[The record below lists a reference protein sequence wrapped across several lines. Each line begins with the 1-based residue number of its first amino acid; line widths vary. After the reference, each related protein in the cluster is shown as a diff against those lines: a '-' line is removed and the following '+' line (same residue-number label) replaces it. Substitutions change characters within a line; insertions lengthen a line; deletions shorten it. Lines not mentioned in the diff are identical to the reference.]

1 MILTEE
7 GIHQFIEKIMINKFN
22 ISELF
27 IKCSPN
33 KSTNVKPYA
42 LLSVKGVKGIH
53 QEDTYYE
60 NLEEN
65 IIACDFSWLEPL
77 SKYLNVP
84 LEATIQ
90 VDEDGNF
97 DNRAIQIRFRIDIP
111 KKVNSLASFL
121 YPRIKRFV
129 ILNEYIESVR
139 VFGSKGY
146 LTKLYF
152 HMNIDAVKVSKLLKE
167 KQLNRSILN
176 QWITALNRVESES
189 EQKEMFDSKF
199 EVIAGKI
206 NLEFQTELVSQYFEL
221 GKYFTNISI
230 RNGDKAWVD

>member
-1 MILTEE
+1 M
-7 GIHQFIEKIMINKFN
+7 
-22 ISELF
+22 
-27 IKCSPN
+27 
-33 KSTNVKPYA
+33 
-42 LLSVKGVKGIH
+42 
-53 QEDTYYE
+53 
-60 NLEEN
+60 
-65 IIACDFSWLEPL
+65 
-77 SKYLNVP
+77 
-84 LEATIQ
+84 
-90 VDEDGNF
+90 
-97 DNRAIQIRFRIDIP
+97 
-111 KKVNSLASFL
+111 
-121 YPRIKRFV
+121 

-230 RNGDKAWVD
+230 RNGDKSWVD